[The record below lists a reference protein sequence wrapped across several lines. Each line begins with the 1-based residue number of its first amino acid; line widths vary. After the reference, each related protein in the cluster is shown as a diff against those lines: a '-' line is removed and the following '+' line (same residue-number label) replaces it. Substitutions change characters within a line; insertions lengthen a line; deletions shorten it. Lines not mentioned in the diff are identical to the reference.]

1 MASPSER
8 LAQLWDRCARVPG
21 GRWAFSRI
29 LGMMIPY
36 TGSIGARVEALQP
49 GHARVTLRDRR
60 AVRNHLG
67 SIHALAIAN
76 LGEVTSGLATI
87 LALPPGTRS
96 IVTELSIDYLKK
108 ARGALMAESR
118 VSVPASISAPT
129 DVVVTT
135 EITDAAGDAVART
148 RVRWRLAPSR

>member
-8 LAQLWDRCARVPG
+8 LTLLWERCARVPG
-21 GRWAFSRI
+21 GRWAFSRM
-29 LGMMIPY
+29 LGVMIPY
-36 TGSIGARVEALQP
+36 TGSIGARVELLRP

-67 SIHALAIAN
+67 SIHALALAN

-96 IVTELSIDYLKK
+96 IVTELSIEYLKK
-108 ARGALMAESR
+108 ARGTLTAESR
-118 VSVPASISAPT
+118 VAVPAAINAST
-129 DVVVTT
+129 DLVVACD
-135 EITDAAGDAVART
+135 IRDAGSDVVART
-148 RVRWRLAPSR
+148 RVCWRLAPPK